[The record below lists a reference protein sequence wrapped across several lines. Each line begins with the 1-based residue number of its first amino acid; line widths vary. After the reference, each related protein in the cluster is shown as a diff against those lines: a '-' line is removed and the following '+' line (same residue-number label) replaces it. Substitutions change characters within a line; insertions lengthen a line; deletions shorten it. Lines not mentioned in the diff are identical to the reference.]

1 MRIHNAA
8 ALGFA
13 VCPTH
18 VDGTPVAAPVFSER
32 GSQWATLRMGNEL
45 VLVRA
50 IGSRSDGTFIGEVFG
65 LDGEAPKLANG
76 IQAGDQIAFRADHVF
91 AFESSAPAALTAST
105 DEQVVRQ
112 SDHLKEQFI
121 ATLAQDG
128 RNPFAPLSSTIRFL
142 QTKAPPDLRFAVDLL
157 ERQAGQMKR
166 LLKDLLDLAK
176 IQNSALQIKRRR
188 VDLAWVLHSAIEEVR
203 FRFDEKN
210 QHFTDDYPPQ
220 RVELEADSAR
230 LTDVIANL
238 LDNASKY
245 TPYGGRIQLSVGR
258 DAQNI
263 VITVADSGIGIPD
276 SARARI
282 FEPFVQGTMGN
293 EPSEGLGIGLALV
306 RSIVELHEGT
316 IEVRSAGP
324 GKGSEFEVRLPSSRT
339 E

>member
-13 VCPTH
+13 VCAPH
-18 VDGTPVAAPVFSER
+18 ADGIPLAGPGFSER
-32 GSQWATLRMGNEL
+32 NAQWATLRMGNEL

-76 IQAGDQIAFRADHVF
+76 IQAGDQIAFRAAHVF
-91 AFESSAPAALTAST
+91 AFESNAPAALPASD
-105 DEQVVRQ
+105 DEQLLRQ

-128 RNPFAPLSSTIRFL
+128 HKPFGPVSSTIRFL
-142 QTKAPPDLRFAVDLL
+142 QAKAPPDLRFAVELL

-166 LLKDLLDLAK
+166 LLEDLLDLAK
-176 IQNSALQIKRRR
+176 IQNGALHIKRRR

-210 QHFTDDYPPQ
+210 QHFTDDYPAQ
-220 RVELEADSAR
+220 RLELEADSAR
-230 LTDVIANL
+230 LTGVIANL

-245 TPYGGRIQLSVGR
+245 TPHGGRIELSVAR

-282 FEPFVQGTMGN
+282 FEPFVQGTLGQ
-293 EPSEGLGIGLALV
+293 EPGESLGIGLALV
-306 RSIVELHEGT
+306 KSIVGLHEGT

-324 GKGSEFEVRLPSSRT
+324 GKGSEFEIRLPSSRV